1 MTKLLIVDDEQIER
15 EGMQAILQ
23 RAYPDLIIEQAKNGK
38 IAVEM
43 TGEFSPDLILM
54 DIMMPGMNGLEA
66 IEHISA
72 DHPEVKFVMV
82 TAYDMFDYARTAL
95 KLGVKDY
102 LLKPSKPS
110 EIVETVGK
118 VLKEIEDERASRA
131 VNLLQQ
137 EALENAMRVVETD
150 VVTQLLYDHVHEV
163 HIDLLMEMLDL
174 KSTRE
179 SFVMVVMLPA
189 GSEHLY
195 QVIKEKVRKNS
206 SGWVGPL
213 SGCQLPI
220 IVFRE
225 SDKSFRTQAVSLARD
240 ILASLKAISMGKDVH
255 TSKKTISMGK
265 DALTATKADFGAKWF
280 IGIGN
285 AYNSLDHIR
294 QSYQEALNA
303 TMDLSIPAK
312 YRFYSDMP
320 ILGAVSDGQLGRQRE
335 KQLFDQVRL
344 GQWDLVVDTIMEV
357 IHSYANAGTNL
368 LQAQQRILELL
379 WMASRVMSELGIEID
394 TPTYSL
400 QAQDYRQLR
409 IETAH
414 LLEQMRQA
422 HEESYDRLEADK
434 IQQIKQYIV
443 EHSQEDISLDAL
455 ANKVG
460 LSPIYISKMF
470 KEKLGVN
477 YIDFLTECRI
487 EKAKKLLAD
496 SEKSLKE
503 ITFEIGYHEPN
514 YFSKVFKKMCSISPT
529 EYRKTLLSK
538 KC

>member
-1 MTKLLIVDDEQIER
+1 MIKLLIVDDEQIER
-15 EGMQAILQ
+15 EGMQAILH
-23 RAYPDLIIEQAKNGK
+23 RAYPELSIQQARNGK
-38 IAVEM
+38 VAVEM
-43 TGEFSPDLILM
+43 VDEFMPDLILM

-66 IEHISA
+66 IERISTVHPHI
-72 DHPEVKFVMV
+72 KFVMV
-82 TAYDMFDYARTAL
+82 TAYDMFDYARSAL

-110 EIVETVGK
+110 EILETVGK
-118 VLKEIEDERASRA
+118 VLKEIEAERETHA
-131 VNLLQQ
+131 VNKLQQ
-137 EALENAMRVVETD
+137 DALEKALRVVETD

-163 HIDLLMEMLDL
+163 HIDLLMEMLGIQ
-174 KSTRE
+174 SARE
-179 SFVMVVMLPA
+179 SFVMVVLLPA

-195 QVIKEKVRKNS
+195 QVIKEKVRKTG
-206 SGWVGPL
+206 SGWVGAL

-225 SDKSFRTQAVSLARD
+225 QDKSFRTQAVSLARD
-240 ILASLKAISMGKDVH
+240 ILSAVKSES
-255 TSKKTISMGK
+255 
-265 DALTATKADFGAKWF
+265 GARWF
-280 IGIGN
+280 AGIGN
-285 AYNSLDHIR
+285 AYGSLEQIR

-303 TMDLSIPAK
+303 TMDTSLPVK
-312 YRFYSDMP
+312 YRFYGDMP
-320 ILGAVSDGQLGRQRE
+320 VLGAVSDGQLGRQRE

-344 GQWDLVVDTIMEV
+344 GQWDLVIDTVMDV
-357 IHSYANAGTNL
+357 IHSYANAETNL

-379 WMASRVMSELGIEID
+379 WMAARVMSELGIEID

-409 IETAH
+409 IETSH
-414 LLEQMRQA
+414 LIGQMRQA
-422 HEESYDRLEADK
+422 HEESYDRLESDK
-434 IQQIKQYIV
+434 IQQIKQYIA
-443 EHSQEDISLDAL
+443 EHSHEDISLDAL

-487 EKAKKLLAD
+487 EKAKKLLSD

-514 YFSKVFKKMCSISPT
+514 YFSKVFKKMCGISPT
-529 EYRKTLLSK
+529 EYRRTLLSK

>member
-1 MTKLLIVDDEQIER
+1 MIKLLIVDDEQIER

-23 RAYPDLIIEQAKNGK
+23 KAYPDLVIEQARNGK

-43 TGEFSPDLILM
+43 ADEFRPDLILM

-72 DHPEVKFVMV
+72 VHPDIKFVMV

-102 LLKPSKPS
+102 LLKPSRPS
-110 EIVETVGK
+110 EIVETVGN
-118 VLKEIEDERASRA
+118 VLMEIEAEREYHA
-131 VNLLQQ
+131 VNKLQQ
-137 EALENAMRVVETD
+137 EALDKALRVVETD

-163 HIDLLMEMLDL
+163 HIDLLMEMLGIQ
-174 KSTRE
+174 STRE
-179 SFVMVVMLPA
+179 SFVMVVLLPA

-195 QVIKEKVRKNS
+195 QVIKEKVRKTG
-206 SGWVGPL
+206 SGWVGAL

-220 IVFRE
+220 IIFRE
-225 SDKSFRTQAVSLARD
+225 QDHSFRAQAVSLARD
-240 ILASLKAISMGKDVH
+240 ILSAVKSDS
-255 TSKKTISMGK
+255 
-265 DALTATKADFGAKWF
+265 GARWF
-280 IGIGN
+280 VGIGN
-285 AYNSLDHIR
+285 AYGSLDQIR

-303 TMDLSIPAK
+303 TMDTSLPVK
-312 YRFYSDMP
+312 YRFYGDMP
-320 ILGAVSDGQLGRQRE
+320 VLGAVSDGQLGRQRE

-344 GQWDLVVDTIMEV
+344 GQWDFVMDNIMDV
-357 IHSYANAGTNL
+357 IHRYANAGTNL

-409 IETAH
+409 IETSH
-414 LLEQMRQA
+414 LIGQMRQA
-422 HEESYDRLEADK
+422 HEVSYDRLEADK
-434 IQQIKQYIV
+434 IQQIKQYIA
-443 EHSQEDISLDAL
+443 EHSHEDISLDAL

-514 YFSKVFKKMCSISPT
+514 YFSKVFKKMCGISPT
-529 EYRKTLLSK
+529 EYRRTLLSK

>member
-1 MTKLLIVDDEQIER
+1 MIKLLIVDDEQIER

-43 TGEFSPDLILM
+43 AGEFRPDLILM
-54 DIMMPGMNGLEA
+54 DIMMPGMTGLEA

-72 DHPEVKFVMV
+72 DYPEVKFVMV

-110 EIVETVGK
+110 DIVETVGK
-118 VLKEIEDERASRA
+118 VLKEIEAERASRA
-131 VNLLQQ
+131 VNKLQQ
-137 EALENAMRVVETD
+137 EALEKALSVVETD

-163 HIDLLMEMLDL
+163 HIDLLMEMLDNQ
-174 KSTRE
+174 STKE
-179 SFVMVVMLPA
+179 CFVMVVMLPV

-195 QVIKEKVRKNS
+195 QVIKEKVRQNG
-206 SGWVGPL
+206 SGWVGAL

-225 SDKSFRTQAVSLARD
+225 PGKSFRSQAVFLARD
-240 ILASLKAISMGKDVH
+240 ILLIVKSDSAAR
-255 TSKKTISMGK
+255 
-265 DALTATKADFGAKWF
+265 WF
-280 IGIGN
+280 VGIGN
-285 AYNSLDHIR
+285 AYESLDQIR
-294 QSYQEALNA
+294 KSYQEALNA
-303 TMDLSIPAK
+303 TMDTSLPVK

-320 ILGAVSDGQLGRQRE
+320 VLGAVSDGQLGRHRE

-344 GQWDLVVDTIMEV
+344 GHWDLVTENIMDV
-357 IHSYANAGTNL
+357 IQSYANTGTSL
-368 LQAQQRILELL
+368 LQTQQRILELL

-400 QAQDYRQLR
+400 QAKDYRQLR
-409 IETAH
+409 TETSH
-414 LLEQMRQA
+414 LIGQMRLA
-422 HEESYDRLEADK
+422 HEESYDRLESDK
-434 IQQIKQYIV
+434 IQKIKQYII
-443 EHSQEDISLDAL
+443 EHSHEDISLDAL
-455 ANKVG
+455 GSKVG

-470 KEKLGVN
+470 KEKLGIN
-477 YIDFLTECRI
+477 YIDFLTDCRI
-487 EKAKKLLAD
+487 EKAKKLLAN

-514 YFSKVFKKMCSISPT
+514 YFSKVFKKMCNISPT

-538 KC
+538 NC

>member
-1 MTKLLIVDDEQIER
+1 MIKLLIVDDEQIER
-15 EGMQAILQ
+15 EGMQAILN
-23 RAYPDLIIEQAKNGK
+23 RSFPELIIEQARNGK
-38 IAVEM
+38 VAVEM
-43 TGEFSPDLILM
+43 VEEFMPDLVLM

-72 DHPEVKFVMV
+72 YHSDIKFVMV

-102 LLKPSKPS
+102 LLKPSRPS
-110 EIVETVGK
+110 EIIETVGK
-118 VLKEIEDERASRA
+118 VLKEIEADRESHA
-131 VNLLQQ
+131 VNKFQQ
-137 EALENAMRVVETD
+137 EALVKALLVVETD

-163 HIDLLMEMLDL
+163 HIDLLMEMLG
-174 KSTRE
+174 KQSTRE

-195 QVIKEKVRKNS
+195 QVIKEKVRKTG
-206 SGWVGPL
+206 SGWVGAL

-225 SDKSFRTQAVSLARD
+225 PKQSFRSQAIMLAKD
-240 ILASLKAISMGKDVH
+240 IL
-255 TSKKTISMGK
+255 
-265 DALTATKADFGAKWF
+265 TAAKSDPSARWF
-280 IGIGN
+280 VGIGN
-285 AYNSLDHIR
+285 AYGSLEQIR

-303 TMDLSIPAK
+303 TMDTSLPVK

-344 GQWDLVVDTIMEV
+344 GQWDFVMDNIMDV

-368 LQAQQRILELL
+368 LQTQQRILELL

-409 IETAH
+409 IETSH
-414 LLEQMRQA
+414 LIGQMRQA
-422 HEESYDRLEADK
+422 HEESYERLEADK
-434 IQQIKQYIV
+434 IQQIKQYII
-443 EHSQEDISLDAL
+443 EHSNEDISLDAL

-470 KEKLGVN
+470 KEKLGIN

-529 EYRKTLLSK
+529 EYRRTLLSK
-538 KC
+538 KS

>member
-1 MTKLLIVDDEQIER
+1 MIKLLIVDDEQIER

-23 RAYPDLIIEQAKNGK
+23 RAYPDLIMKQAKNGK

-43 TGEFSPDLILM
+43 AGDFRPDLIMM
-54 DIMMPGMNGLEA
+54 DIMMPGMTGLEA

-72 DHPEVKFVMV
+72 VSPEVKFVMV

-110 EIVETVGK
+110 DIVETVGK
-118 VLKEIEDERASRA
+118 VLKEIEAERASRA
-131 VNLLQQ
+131 VNEHQQ
-137 EALENAMRVVETD
+137 EALEKALSVVETD

-163 HIDLLMEMLDL
+163 HIDLLMEMLDT
-174 KSTRE
+174 KSSSE
-179 SFVMVVMLPA
+179 SFVMVVLIPA

-195 QVIKEKVRKNS
+195 QGIKEKVRRNG
-206 SGWVGPL
+206 SGWVGAL

-220 IVFRE
+220 IVFRQP
-225 SDKSFRTQAVSLARD
+225 DTSFRAQAVSVARD
-240 ILASLKAISMGKDVH
+240 VLS
-255 TSKKTISMGK
+255 TSKTDPG
-265 DALTATKADFGAKWF
+265 TRWF
-280 IGIGN
+280 VGIGN
-285 AYNSLDHIR
+285 AYATLDQTR
-294 QSYQEALNA
+294 QSYQEALKA
-303 TMDLSIPAK
+303 TMDTAIPVK
-312 YRFYSDMP
+312 YRFYADMP
-320 ILGAVSDGQLGRQRE
+320 VLGAVSDGQLGRQRE
-335 KQLFDQVRL
+335 KQLFEQVRL
-344 GQWDLVVDTIMEV
+344 GQWDLVTDTIFDV
-357 IHSYANAGTNL
+357 IQSYASAGTSL
-368 LQAQQRILELL
+368 LQTQQRILELL
-379 WMASRVMSELGIEID
+379 WMAARVMSELGIETD

-409 IETAH
+409 IETNH
-414 LLEQMRQA
+414 LLGLMRKN

-434 IQQIKQYIV
+434 IQKIKHYIV
-443 EHSQEDISLDAL
+443 EHSHEDISLDAL

-477 YIDFLTECRI
+477 YIDFLTDCRI
-487 EKAKKLLAD
+487 EKAKILLAD

-503 ITFEIGYHEPN
+503 ITFEIGYHDPN
-514 YFSKVFKKMCSISPT
+514 YFSKVFKKMCNISPT

-538 KC
+538 NC

>member
-1 MTKLLIVDDEQIER
+1 MIKLLIVDDEQIER
-15 EGMQAILQ
+15 DGMQVILQ
-23 RAYPDLIIEQAKNGK
+23 RAYPDIIVEQAKNGK
-38 IAVEM
+38 IAVELA
-43 TGEFSPDLILM
+43 GEFKPDLILM

-66 IEHISA
+66 IEKISA
-72 DHPEVKFVMV
+72 DYPEVKFVMV

-102 LLKPSKPS
+102 LLKPSKPR

-118 VLKEIEDERASRA
+118 VLEEIEAERASLA
-131 VNLLQQ
+131 VNKLQQ
-137 EALENAMRVVETD
+137 EALEKALRVVETD

-163 HIDLLMEMLDL
+163 HIDLLMEMLDI

-195 QVIKEKVRKNS
+195 QVIKEKVRKNG
-206 SGWVGPL
+206 SGWVGAL

-220 IVFRE
+220 IVFRQP
-225 SDKSFRTQAVSLARD
+225 DKSYRTQAVFLARD
-240 ILASLKAISMGKDVH
+240 ILSSA
-255 TSKKTISMGK
+255 
-265 DALTATKADFGAKWF
+265 TADTGARWF
-280 IGIGN
+280 IGIGD
-285 AYNSLDHIR
+285 AYGSLDQIR

-303 TMDLSIPAK
+303 TMDLSIPVK

-409 IETAH
+409 IETNH
-414 LLEQMRQA
+414 LLEQMRQV

-434 IQQIKQYIV
+434 IQQIKQYIT
-443 EHSQEDISLDAL
+443 EHSNEDISLDAL

-538 KC
+538 K